1 MYITCLVPLRDQ
13 EHFISVKLNHQL
25 DTLSPVTQQAIL
37 PGRQRCV
44 PKTSLPLLSVIKVLL
59 PAAAW
64 QLCRELI
71 LSLQR
76 NMTPCSQAQI

>member
-1 MYITCLVPLRDQ
+1 MN
-13 EHFISVKLNHQL
+13 SQL
-25 DTLSPVTQQAIL
+25 DTLSPVMQQTCFISSTMVRSKNK
-37 PGRQRCV
+37 P
-44 PKTSLPLLSVIKVLL
+44 PLLSVIKVFL

-71 LSLQR
+71 LYLQR